1 MPKIIKY
8 VKYPNRRIYDT
19 ELSDY
24 VPFSSIRKRIMGGDT
39 IVVLNHK
46 TKDDVTREVLISI
59 LLEQSV
65 PGDELFTE
73 DLMRMIIRFYGNPL
87 QAALSTHLDQS
98 HEMLSSFWSNFL
110 SNQKDTE

>member
-1 MPKIIKY
+1 M
-8 VKYPNRRIYDT
+8 D
-19 ELSDY
+19 
-24 VPFSSIRKRIMGGDT
+24 GDT

-46 TKDDVTREVLISI
+46 TKEDVTREVLISI
-59 LLEQSV
+59 LLEHSV

-110 SNQKDTE
+110 INQKDAE